1 MRALRVTEP
10 GPVTANLIK
19 LVTTPRPVP
28 RTGELLLS
36 VEACGICRTDLHIA
50 EGDLPTHRSGVIP
63 GHEIVG
69 RIVHIADGTS
79 TTFRVGDL
87 VGVPWLR
94 HTCGTCKYCR
104 AGKENLCPS
113 SEYTG
118 WDHDGGYA
126 EYVAVPADYA
136 LALPAGYDIEH
147 LAPLLCAG
155 IIGYRALKRADLPPG
170 GRLGIYGF
178 GGSAHLTAQVAIEQG
193 ATVHVMTRDQTARDL
208 ALELGAAS
216 VGDTYDTPPEPLDS
230 AIIFAPVGDVVP
242 VALQA
247 LDHGGTVSLA
257 GIHMSDT
264 PPLNYQR
271 HLFHEKQ
278 IHSVEANTRDDARE
292 FLDIAQK
299 HRLHVTTTT
308 YPLEGALTALRDL
321 KAGRFSGA
329 AVLCPHKKGDDDAT
343 H

>member
-1 MRALRVTEP
+1 MRAWRVTAPGAVAAEP
-10 GPVTANLIK
+10 VS
-19 LVTTPRPVP
+19 LVSAPQPVP
-28 RTGELLLS
+28 DPGEMLLS
-36 VEACGICRTDLHIA
+36 VEACGVCRTDLHVT
-50 EGDLPTHRSGVIP
+50 EGDLPTHRPGVIP

-69 RIVHIADGTS
+69 RIMHIADGTA
-79 TTFRVGDL
+79 TRFRVGDL

-94 HTCGTCKYCR
+94 HTCGICKFCR
-104 AGKENLCPS
+104 AGKENLCPR

-126 EYVAVPADYA
+126 EYVVVPADYA
-136 LALPAGYDIEH
+136 LALPSGYDIEH

-155 IIGYRALKRADLPPG
+155 IIGYRALKRADLAPG

-178 GGSAHLTAQVAIEQG
+178 GGSAHLVAQVAIAQG
-193 ATVHVMTRDQTARDL
+193 ATVHVMTRDQAAREL
-208 ALELGAAS
+208 ASKLGAAS
-216 VGDTYDTPPEPLDS
+216 TGDTYDNPPEPLDS
-230 AIIFAPVGDVVP
+230 AIIFAPIGDAVP
-242 VALQA
+242 IALEA
-247 LDHGGTVSLA
+247 LDRGGTLSLA

-264 PPLNYQR
+264 PPLNYKL

-278 IHSVEANTRDDARE
+278 IHSVEANSRDDARE

-321 KAGRFSGA
+321 KAGHFPGA
-329 AVLCPHKKGDDDAT
+329 AVLCPSEKG
-343 H
+343 